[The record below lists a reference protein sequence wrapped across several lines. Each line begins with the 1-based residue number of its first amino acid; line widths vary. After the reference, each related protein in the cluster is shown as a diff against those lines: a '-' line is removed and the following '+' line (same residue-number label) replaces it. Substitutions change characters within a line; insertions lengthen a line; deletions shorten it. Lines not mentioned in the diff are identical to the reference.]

1 MRIALISD
9 LHANLQA
16 THAVLTELDRLQPEM
31 VLCLGDL
38 IGYGP
43 RPDEVVSMI
52 RERNYPTLLGN
63 HDAVL
68 TGRLSYKFFR
78 EPNRSLLRQ
87 SAELLSEENRQW
99 LAARPLTLE
108 GDSWIA
114 AHASP
119 LKPDHWDYLDS
130 AVKCQQVL
138 QQLPP
143 EKSFVFVGHTHRAG
157 LAANEFGVF
166 GLKAGYRF
174 VINPGSVGQYRDE
187 DHRASF
193 CVIDTETYEMQQH
206 KLSYD
211 THDTLMDYEPL
222 GIKKA
227 KARQLL
233 GV

>member
-16 THAVLTELDRLQPEM
+16 TNAVLWELDEIKPDM

-43 RPDEVVSMI
+43 RPDEVVSLI

-68 TGRLSYKFFR
+68 AGRLPYKFFR
-78 EPNRSLLRQ
+78 EPNRSLLKK
-87 SAELLSEENRQW
+87 SAELLSEDNRTW
-99 LAARPLTLE
+99 LAGRPLMLE
-108 GDSWIA
+108 GDIWTA

-119 LKPDHWDYLDS
+119 VNPGHWEYLDS
-130 AVKCQQVL
+130 AIKCQQVL
-138 QQLPP
+138 KQLPA
-143 EKSFVFVGHTHRAG
+143 EKKFVFVGHTHRAG
-157 LAANEFGVF
+157 LAADEFGVF
-166 GLKAGYRF
+166 GLKKGYRF

-187 DHRASF
+187 DQRASF
-193 CVIDTETYEMQQH
+193 CVVDTETYELDQR

-211 THDTLMDYEPL
+211 TQDTIMDYESL

-227 KARQLL
+227 KAKQLL